1 MDKKTKEKILSFR
14 DERDWRKFH
23 NGKDLALSLS
33 LEASELLEIYQWS
46 GEDLNVEYKLEL
58 IKEEL
63 ADIIMYT
70 VLIADRYKLDIDEIV
85 LNKLI
90 ANAGKYPVEK
100 SKGTY
105 RKYTELDDD

>member
-1 MDKKTKEKILSFR
+1 MKKETIEKILAFR
-14 DERDWRKFH
+14 DARDWRKFH
-23 NGKDLALSLS
+23 NGKDLALSLA

-46 GEDLNVEYKLEL
+46 GDDLNVSHKLEL

-70 VLIADRYKLDIDEIV
+70 ILIADRYNLDVDEIV
-85 LNKLI
+85 LQKLK
-90 ANAGKYPVEK
+90 ANDAKYPVEK
-100 SKGTY
+100 AKGTY